1 MVDCRV
7 ITRFSVIRVASSYK
21 YEVYS
26 WSEIRHVSNF

>member
-7 ITRFSVIRVASSYK
+7 ITRFSVIRAAIYK

-26 WSEIRHVSNF
+26 WLKIGNNSGV